1 MRRRCEK
8 ICPFGV
14 IYINARRICLKRAF
28 ATSLKIP
35 GTPEKTIQ
43 AAIEKAVPKAELPNL
58 YKATAP

>member
-1 MRRRCEK
+1 
-8 ICPFGV
+8 V